1 MASTSPDD
9 STAGSQNPVNPELT
23 LKILALRSLLP
34 MAAVVLLA
42 LTPLIGPYGFA
53 AAVAGWWFLQRRF

>member
-1 MASTSPDD
+1 MSETDK
-9 STAGSQNPVNPELT
+9 TAAPVDPELT
-23 LKILALRSLLP
+23 LKRLALRSLLP

-53 AAVAGWWFLQRRF
+53 AAVVAWWFIQRRF